1 MSEMPDRS
9 RETEAS
15 AVSEVSDGTRVSVRV
30 YHSARTQF
38 WQAIEAIR
46 RLLVDVNRA
55 DFPSGYIFYAV

>member
-1 MSEMPDRS
+1 MPDRP

-15 AVSEVSDGTRVSVRV
+15 TVSEVCDGTRVLMRAF
-30 YHSARTQF
+30 HSARTQF

-46 RLLVDVNRA
+46 KLLVDVNRA